1 MSNPF
6 YYLAGL
12 LMLSSYPQGFEP
24 LAFAQPQR
32 MLTPWALLGSL
43 LVYAGICRAVLGRRP
58 AQPALARR
66 ALEVTA
72 LLIYAELIFVF
83 HLPLWIWE
91 LGTEN
96 DPLLSGLLGLA
107 PLMALSA
114 ILAFVRAR
122 TGPRGG
128 LGFGFR
134 GFLGLSL
141 LPILLILGLQ
151 EAMERVEPLQQL
163 AFIYPVTGWVLVS
176 GTMAVILFF
185 LPVLLRG
192 ILQARPLPAGPLR
205 ERLERMCSV
214 AGFRATD
221 LLVIPTG
228 RIRMANAF
236 VVGFSARWRYVFFMD
251 AILDGMTVEELE
263 CVLLHEITHSQKR
276 HIPFY
281 LVFALAFSLS
291 TALVYELLNAAQF
304 SVTIQSVGI
313 LAWAL
318 CYWRFGFGWIS
329 RRFETEADL
338 VAARLAPPASNGLAP
353 YVAARSMATALD
365 RVAALNHVPL
375 WAPSW
380 RHFSIERR
388 IDILLHAEIDPSI
401 GARFERTCDRL
412 RRGALALV
420 GLAILLGG
428 VLLWVQHGRA
438 PENRALW
445 AAHEAADR
453 GHKLLEE
460 KRYEAARTE
469 LKRGIEGG
477 SDSAIV
483 WIWLADCE
491 RALGRDEEAEQA
503 ESVARQKDHS
513 DPRLRLRLDRR

>member
-12 LMLSSYPQGFEP
+12 LMLTSYPQGFES
-24 LAFAQPQR
+24 LRFAES
-32 MLTPWALLGSL
+32 MVTPWALLGSL
-43 LVYAGICRAVLGRRP
+43 LVYAGICWAVLGGRP

-66 ALEVTA
+66 ALEVAA

-122 TGPRGG
+122 TDPRGG
-128 LGFGFR
+128 LSFGFR

-141 LPILLILGLQ
+141 LPILLILGLE
-151 EAMERVEPLQQL
+151 EAMMRVEPLQRL
-163 AFIYPVTGWVLVS
+163 AFIYPVTGWVLVT
-176 GTMAVILFF
+176 GTMALILFF
-185 LPVLLRG
+185 LPLLLRG

-205 ERLERMCSV
+205 ERLERRCSD
-214 AGFRATD
+214 AGFRATE

-228 RIRMANAF
+228 RTRMANAF

-251 AILDGMTVEELE
+251 AILDGMTAEELE

-281 LVFALAFSLS
+281 LAFALAFSLS
-291 TALVYELLNAAQF
+291 SVLLYELLAAAQA
-304 SVTIQSVGI
+304 SASLQGISI
-313 LAWAL
+313 LAWAV

-338 VAARLAPPASNGLAP
+338 VAARLAPPAANGLAP
-353 YVAARSMATALD
+353 YVAARSMAAALD
-365 RVAALNHVPL
+365 RVAALNRVPI

-380 RHFSIERR
+380 RHFTIARR
-388 IDILLHAEIDPSI
+388 IDILLHAEVDPSI
-401 GARFERTCDRL
+401 GARIERICDRL
-412 RRGALALV
+412 RQGALALV
-420 GLAILLGG
+420 GLAILFGG
-428 VLLWVQHGRA
+428 VLFWVQHARA
-438 PENRALW
+438 PENRALL

-453 GHKLLEE
+453 GHRLLEE
-460 KRYEAARTE
+460 RRYGEAHAE
-469 LKRGIEGG
+469 LRRGIEGG
-477 SDSAIV
+477 SDSALV
-483 WIWLADCE
+483 WIWLADCA
-491 RALGRDEEAEQA
+491 RALGREEEAREA
-503 ESVARQKDHS
+503 ESVARRKGDS
-513 DPRLRLRLDRR
+513 DPRLRLRLERR